1 MSISKGHLRRIILIH
16 THIEGVVELQL
27 DAHANICGSNGAGKT
42 TLQRLIPVF
51 YGQLPNQVV
60 PRTRQSFQEF
70 YLPRSNSY
78 LVFEY
83 QREAGDTAM
92 AVLTRNANLGVE
104 YRFVAAPYEP
114 HLFLASVENKLQGV
128 SYGEHTSRLRQA
140 GIESSRKLTATSEYR
155 SVILNDLS
163 RMPANSS
170 EARQLRQLSMA
181 YSLVNTGGRL
191 RHMEKLV
198 SAIHAGEGKMDT
210 LKTML
215 ADILADEGMEPPYTR
230 LRGQQIQDWVRRMRQ
245 SLDLES
251 LDQELSRWESLG
263 QNLVAREQRLCQLEQ
278 ILQEDQAEQAEARQ
292 AADEQIQQLE
302 QSLQQL
308 QAEWQSQYSQLNS
321 QRLEYQQNLTYTQK
335 TLDDIQQ
342 TYDAY
347 LNRDMDELARAMAQ
361 IPQWRRDRDEQAQH
375 LQVLKSRGREIEQ
388 SYERHRAELHEK
400 LNANLQQLA
409 DALQKEQQS
418 LNELERQHV
427 KQRQAL
433 NDQYQQDREET
444 AQAFHEQE
452 IEYQKQQADI
462 KARQQADL
470 LSAEERDQ
478 QQQVR
483 SRIEQARQQ
492 ARLAEQQVN
501 RAAGQYQQ
509 TRQERAEAVREVEHR
524 RQQRLQCEEACQ
536 RLQKQGAPRAGSLRH
551 FLREQMPGWEQSLGK
566 VVRED
571 LLERRDLAPQLTDQP
586 PNLLGVQLDLSA
598 VSLPDHALDETA
610 LQDALQKARHDWQQA
625 QQAEE
630 AQTRHIKKLE
640 ETLRRQ
646 HEEQQARQRQLQDV
660 QQEVAYAE
668 DARQRLEEEHNALTR
683 QRRQQLQDKLAQ
695 VEKQL
700 QGLTHDKQ
708 QRLQTLKERYQQQHQ
723 ELKADADER
732 EQRQKDRIKQ
742 LETSRR
748 QTQQS
753 HDQRLR
759 ELKAH
764 HDAQLEEKG
773 IDAATFRQ
781 AEDRLEQLRNQIEQT
796 LNRQEELRDY
806 QQFMKVRWNQEKPEL
821 IQKEAELQHSL
832 QQLET
837 RIEQGQ
843 QRHDARQQEQQQTRR
858 VQQERRQQADDWHE
872 QLTRLLQQIQ
882 ALQLRGDSETQQQS
896 MAALQGDQDERINRA
911 RHLLQEQAQYQQQL
925 EMGLKRFDS
934 QLIQDADADFVHQ
947 LKQRLEQQ
955 GTAGQTHLQAML
967 VIYRQM
973 LQLLHDRQAE
983 LVNQGRNI
991 GGDLKSFFDLFRDLN
1006 RRIQAQSRRISAELG
1021 QDLTLEGISRAE
1033 VRLKSTVE
1041 ELEFWQPLSRF
1052 VRLYDDWQTSGRTL
1066 PGKEYLDSLAHIA
1079 GLLRH
1084 DQIYDFAGL
1093 LELELHLTESG
1104 NALVIRNDRQLLEA
1118 SSHGMAYLI
1127 LCQFLLAFTR
1137 MLRGRANVVLH
1148 WPIDEIGTLAYRNVE
1163 QLFKACD
1170 ANDIY
1175 ILGAFPNAEADV
1187 LSLFTHR
1194 YLLEKDSDN
1203 EDMRRL
1209 KQIAPQVDH
1218 LREKIQAMRQQESS

>member
-1 MSISKGHLRRIILIH
+1 MTISKGHLRRIVLIH

-92 AVLTRNANLGVE
+92 AVLTRNASLGVE
-104 YRFVAAPYEP
+104 YRFVAAAYEP
-114 HLFLASVENKLQGV
+114 QLFLASVESKLQGLAY
-128 SYGEHTSRLRQA
+128 SEHVSRLRQA
-140 GIESSRKLTATSEYR
+140 GIEFSRKITATSEYR

-163 RMPANSS
+163 GMPGNSQ

-215 ADILADEGMEPPYTR
+215 ADILADEGMEPPSTR
-230 LRGQQIQDWVRRMRQ
+230 LRGPQIQDWVRRMRQ
-245 SLDLES
+245 ALDLES
-251 LDQELSRWESLG
+251 LDQELSRWEGLG
-263 QNLVAREQRLCQLEQ
+263 QDLEACEHRLCQLEP
-278 ILQEDQAEQAEARQ
+278 ILKQDQAEQAQARQ
-292 AADEQIQQLE
+292 TAEAQIQQLE
-302 QSLQQL
+302 QSLQQ
-308 QAEWQSQYSQLNS
+308 QQDEWQNQYRQLNS
-321 QRLEYQQNLTYTQK
+321 QYLEYQQNLQYTQK

-342 TYDAY
+342 SYDAY
-347 LNRDMDELARAMAQ
+347 LNRDMDALARAMEQ
-361 IPQWRRDRDEQAQH
+361 VPQWRRERDEQAQH
-375 LQVLKSRGREIEQ
+375 LKVLKSKGQEIEQ
-388 SYERHRAELHEK
+388 AYERHRAELHEQ
-400 LNANLQQLA
+400 LNNNLQQLA
-409 DALQKEQQS
+409 DERQKEQQR
-418 LNELERQHV
+418 LDELAKQHV
-427 KQRQAL
+427 EQRQAL
-433 NDQYQQDREET
+433 SQQYQQDREET
-444 AQAFHEQE
+444 AQAFHERE

-462 KARQQADL
+462 QARQQTDL

-478 QQQVR
+478 QQQAR

-492 ARLAEQQVN
+492 ARLAEQQVS
-501 RAAGQYQQ
+501 RITQQYQHNQ
-509 TRQERAEAVREVEHR
+509 QERDAAVREVERR
-524 RQQRLQCEEACQ
+524 RQQRLQCEAAYQ
-536 RLQKQGAPRAGSLRH
+536 RLQKQGAPREGSLRH

-566 VVRED
+566 VVREE
-571 LLERRDLAPQLTDQP
+571 LLERRDLAPQLAQQP

-598 VSLPDHALDETA
+598 VSLPEHALDETA
-610 LQDALQKARHDWQQA
+610 LQDALQQAQHDWQQA

-630 AQTRHIKKLE
+630 EQTRHIKTWE
-640 ETLRRQ
+640 ASLRRC
-646 HEEQQARQRQLQDV
+646 HEELQTQQRQLQEA

-668 DARQRLEEEHNALTR
+668 DARQRLEDEHNALTR
-683 QRRQQLQDKLAQ
+683 QRRQQLQDQLTQ
-695 VEKQL
+695 VAKQL
-700 QGLTHDKQ
+700 QGLTDDKQ
-708 QRLQTLKERYQQQHQ
+708 QRLQTLESRYQQQDQ

-732 EQRQKDRIKQ
+732 EQRHRDRLKQ
-742 LETSRR
+742 LETSRQ
-748 QTQQS
+748 QTQQT
-753 HDQRLR
+753 HDQRLA
-759 ELKAH
+759 ELKAR
-764 HDAQLEEKG
+764 HDAQLEDKG
-773 IDAATFRQ
+773 MDAATLRR
-781 AEDRLEQLRNQIEQT
+781 AEERLEQLRTWIEQT
-796 LNRQEELRDY
+796 LNRQEELREY
-806 QQFMKVRWNQEKPEL
+806 QQFMTVRWNREKPEL
-821 IQKEAELQHSL
+821 IQKEAELQHQL
-832 QQLET
+832 QQLAT

-843 QRHDARQQEQQQTRR
+843 QRHDARQQEQQQARR
-858 VQQERRQQADDWHE
+858 TQQERRRQAENWHD

-882 ALQLRGDSETQQQS
+882 ALQLQGESETQQPAP
-896 MAALQGDQDERINRA
+896 AALPGDQDEHINRA
-911 RHLLQEQAQYQQQL
+911 QHLLQEQAQYQQQL

-934 QLIQDADADFVHQ
+934 QLIQDADTDFIQQ

-955 GTAGQTHLQAML
+955 GSTGRARLQAML

-973 LQLLHDRQAE
+973 LQLLHNRQAE
-983 LVNQGRNI
+983 LVNQGHNI

-1006 RRIQAQSRRISAELG
+1006 RRIQTHSRHISAELG

-1041 ELEFWQPLSRF
+1041 ELEFWQPLKRF

-1066 PGKEYLDSLAHIA
+1066 PGKAYLDSLAHIA
-1079 GLLRH
+1079 GMLRH
-1084 DQIYDFAGL
+1084 DQVYDFAGL
-1093 LELELHLTESG
+1093 LELELHLTEGG
-1104 NALVIRNDRQLLEA
+1104 NDLVIRNDRQLLEA

-1137 MLRGRANVVLH
+1137 MLRGDANVILH

-1163 QLFKACD
+1163 QLFGACD

-1194 YLLEKDSDN
+1194 YLLEKDSAN
-1203 EDMRRL
+1203 EAIRRL
-1209 KQIAPQVDH
+1209 KQIAPQADH
-1218 LREKIQAMRQQESS
+1218 LRDKIQAIRQQEAS